1 MPLRF
6 RDRMKQSRRQP
17 KRAAPAAARTSA
29 LREGSTAPL
38 QFCFFASGTA
48 GLMLQVVWTKMLGQL
63 FGSSAY
69 AVATVLAVFMG
80 GLALGSDVF
89 GRWRPAA
96 GGVRLYAWM
105 EWGIAATAL
114 ASLAGIPLV
123 GELYVASHPYLAGSV
138 FALLALRFAG
148 AAIVLLLPT
157 FLMGGTLPVVL
168 AAVVRTTDQA
178 GIRAGRFYAVNTAGA
193 VVGTLAAGFW
203 LIPSIGLRLTLFV
216 AVVLDLAA
224 GALAWNVS
232 RSLEAGPVDG
242 PREAAAERE
251 SSESFHLVCFALV
264 GGSAIAYE
272 IGWTRLLSTPLGS
285 STYAFSLMLA
295 AFLLG
300 IAIGSFLFEAWFRR
314 FRIATSGLFAAL
326 QLAIATGVLASLWL
340 YREIPQLVL
349 TLLRRGGGEFPG
361 LLAAQAAACGLAI
374 Q

>member
-17 KRAAPAAARTSA
+17 KRAAPAAGRTSA
-29 LREGSTAPL
+29 LRESSTAPL

-80 GLALGSDVF
+80 GLALGSAVF

-96 GGVRLYAWM
+96 GGGVRLYAWM

-123 GELYVASHPYLAGSV
+123 GELYVASHPYLEGSA

-148 AAIVLLLPT
+148 ATIVLLLPT
-157 FLMGGTLPVVL
+157 FLMGGTLPVLL
-168 AAVVRTTDQA
+168 AAVVRRADQA

-203 LIPSIGLRLTLFV
+203 LIPSIGLRSALLV

-224 GALAWNVS
+224 GALAWNLS
-232 RSLEAGPVDG
+232 RSLEDRPVEGPG
-242 PREAAAERE
+242 ETAAEPE
-251 SSESFHLVCFALV
+251 SSESFHLVSFALV
-264 GGSAIAYE
+264 GGSAMAYE

-300 IAIGSFLFEAWFRR
+300 IAIGSFLYEVWFRR
-314 FRIATSGLFAAL
+314 TRMATSGLFASL
-326 QLAIATGVLASLWL
+326 QLAIGAGALASLWF

-349 TLLRRGGGEFPG
+349 TLLRRGRGEFPG
-361 LLAAQAAACGLAI
+361 
-374 Q
+374 